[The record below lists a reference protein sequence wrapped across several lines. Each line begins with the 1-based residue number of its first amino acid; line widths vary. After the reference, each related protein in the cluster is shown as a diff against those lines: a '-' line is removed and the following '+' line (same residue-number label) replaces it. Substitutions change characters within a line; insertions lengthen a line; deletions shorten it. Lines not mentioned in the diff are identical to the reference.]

1 MVGCT
6 TADSACDVPSQVF
19 FIDFGQSKL
28 DPTPAECEEEL
39 LQLRSVMSGSPGSG
53 GCWPAGNCAGLL
65 RSGMRW
71 PGTAAAVCCHSV
83 VLLPPPL
90 PLPQFPSSST
100 SLA

>member
-39 LQLRSVMSGSPGSG
+39 LQLRSVMSGSPGSD
-53 GCWPAGNCAGLL
+53 
-65 RSGMRW
+65 RSARE
-71 PGTAAAVCCHSV
+71 HI
-83 VLLPPPL
+83 
-90 PLPQFPSSST
+90 
-100 SLA
+100 